1 LPPLA
6 RAVVA
11 LALVALAAAQAI
23 ARPPTLKASDFKD
36 TKYLGN
42 VVSVAC
48 LLDSETGELRNIEY
62 TTGAGKSSWV
72 NPSGPTAASPTVD
85 RIVHDLRLAG
95 SIDTVLAG
103 YTDTPAPTWYV
114 TFGTTEGVFRTC
126 GVIDYAST
134 STPKV
139 VTQETAPEGKGL
151 QAITGVKCSLAGVCE
166 GLKASWGGKQLLLA
180 DAPTSTGCPVNS
192 EQLTFDPA
200 THGSCAAR
208 EYLSLR
214 CVCVRGRSDVCVATW
229 RTATCPP
236 CPCP

>member
-1 LPPLA
+1 MHKRSTTLPPLA

-11 LALVALAAAQAI
+11 LMFITVAGRLAAAQAT
-23 ARPPTLKASDFKD
+23 APASDFKD

-48 LLDSETGELRNIEY
+48 LLDSETGELRNIQY
-62 TTGAGKSSWV
+62 TTGAGKSLWV

-95 SIDTVLAG
+95 SIDTVMAG

-126 GVIDYAST
+126 GVIDRAST

-139 VTQETAPEGKGL
+139 LTRETAPKGKGL
-151 QAITGVKCSLAGVCE
+151 QAISGVKCSLAGVCE
-166 GLKASWGGKQLLLA
+166 GLKASWAGHARQLLG
-180 DAPTSTGCPVNS
+180 T
-192 EQLTFDPA
+192 
-200 THGSCAAR
+200 
-208 EYLSLR
+208 
-214 CVCVRGRSDVCVATW
+214 
-229 RTATCPP
+229 
-236 CPCP
+236 